1 MTDQLAQLR
10 FDWDG
15 AESVRVTVSGEIDLS
30 NADGLERELLTAL
43 APARAVTI
51 DLREVTYM
59 DSQGVRLLHHL
70 SVGLASGAT
79 LTVVAPD
86 GTFAGGVLRVT
97 RFPGLVDDA

>member
-30 NADGLERELLTAL
+30 NADGLERELATAL

-70 SVGLASGAT
+70 SVGLAPGAT

-97 RFPGLVDDA
+97 RFPGLVDEA

>member
-1 MTDQLAQLR
+1 VTDPLARLR

-15 AESVRVTVSGEIDLS
+15 PASVRVTVTGEIDLS
-30 NADGLERELLTAL
+30 NADGLEHELTTAL

-70 SVGLASGAT
+70 SAGLGDGAT
-79 LTVVAPD
+79 LAVVAPD

>member
-1 MTDQLAQLR
+1 MTDPLARLR

-70 SVGLASGAT
+70 SVGLASDAT

>member
-1 MTDQLAQLR
+1 MSDPLAQLR

-70 SVGLASGAT
+70 SVGLASDAT
-79 LTVVAPD
+79 LTVVAPA

>member
-1 MTDQLAQLR
+1 MTDPLARLR

-15 AESVRVTVSGEIDLS
+15 SDSVRVTVSGEIDLS
-30 NADGLERELLTAL
+30 NAEGLERELATAL
-43 APARAVTI
+43 APARAVTV

-70 SVGLASGAT
+70 SAGLGPGAT
-79 LTVVAPD
+79 LAVVAPD